1 MAANNHHAGDERV
14 ELVRQ
19 ILWLSRKHFQLS
31 TALLEETGLGS
42 GQVPVLMEL
51 ERHGELNQ
59 RELAEKTRVTPAT
72 MSGTLKRMEKAG
84 FIQRTADENDARI
97 SRVRLTEAGHA
108 QCENARRG
116 FDSACHKILAGL
128 DDDSLALLKALLTRI
143 QDNLGGMNCCRSE
156 STKKE

>member
-1 MAANNHHAGDERV
+1 MCTNNHHASDERV

-19 ILWLSRKHFQLS
+19 IIWLSRKHFQMS
-31 TALLEETGLGS
+31 TSLLEETGIGS
-42 GQVPVLMEL
+42 GQIPVLMEL

-59 RELAEKTRVTPAT
+59 RELAERTRVTPAT

-84 FIQRTADENDARI
+84 FIVRTADENDARI
-97 SRVRLTEAGHA
+97 SRVRLTEEGKV

-116 FDSACHKILAGL
+116 FDQACYQLLAGL
-128 DDDSLALLKALLTRI
+128 DADDLTQLRSLLTRI
-143 QDNLGGMNCCRSE
+143 QNNLGGMICCRRE

>member
-1 MAANNHHAGDERV
+1 MHTNNSHAGDERV

-19 ILWLSRKHFQLS
+19 IIWLSRKHFQLT

-42 GQVPVLMEL
+42 GQIPVLMEL
-51 ERHGELNQ
+51 EKHGELNQ
-59 RELAEKTRVTPAT
+59 RELAERTRVTPAT

-97 SRVRLTEAGHA
+97 SRVRLTDAGHA
-108 QCENARRG
+108 MCQDARRG
-116 FDSACHKILAGL
+116 FDKVCHQMLAGL
-128 DDDSLALLKALLTRI
+128 DDDSVDQLTSLLTRI
-143 QDNLGGMNCCRSE
+143 QETLGGAGCCRNE